1 MLNHAILFFI
11 LALIAGAL
19 GYFGLA
25 AIASQI
31 AWVLLIVAVVL
42 LAVHILTGR
51 RPPSTP
57 VV

>member
-1 MLNHAILFFI
+1 MLNYAILFFI
-11 LALIAGAL
+11 LALVAGAL
-19 GYFGLA
+19 GFFGLA

-42 LAVHILTGR
+42 MVVHILTGR
-51 RPPSTP
+51 SPPSTP